1 MITLQQITDIM
12 QQAGFGGPERSVGL
26 YEFRSLSSS
35 AKISFFCN
43 GPNWAVIA
51 GPCYMVF
58 DDMRLEN
65 DFLMFDRDGGHAGNI
80 WTTSLNGFNVGNTN

>member
-12 QQAGFGGPERSVGL
+12 QKAGFGEPEQSIGRC
-26 YEFRSLSSS
+26 EFTSLSSS
-35 AKISFFCN
+35 AKISFFYN

-58 DDMRLEN
+58 DDMRIEN

-80 WTTSLNGFNVGNTN
+80 WTTALNGVNVGNTD